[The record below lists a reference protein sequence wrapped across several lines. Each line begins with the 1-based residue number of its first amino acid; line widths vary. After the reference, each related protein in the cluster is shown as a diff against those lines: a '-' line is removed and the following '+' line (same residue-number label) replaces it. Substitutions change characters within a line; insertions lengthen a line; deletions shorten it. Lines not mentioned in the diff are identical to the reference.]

1 MPSTAGWPA
10 RPPLI
15 QVNNHPPH
23 TPVVLSSAPA
33 LAAAIRRTHRRQEL
47 ATPVRTLLRYDPPV
61 PMYRV
66 APQTDDVAAE
76 AHAAVHMLLAVAD
89 RLRRLREAYAAWR
102 QFDASAYFDLTEAQA
117 ARLVRVEE
125 RVTMVHVVF
134 WTDALL
140 PSFQRA
146 EAFWQEDFRPHYL
159 DLRAHLRQ
167 GNAPLA
173 PVMVFADRSQP
184 EMIAAWQRLAAVIH
198 TARGLLGDD
207 IRFWAANGAGDE
219 RARWRWAW
227 DGEPAPGLAPE
238 LLPAAAQP
246 PTLTLSID
254 FPLPAYRQPGR
265 RRRLALQ
272 RERGSTRS
280 HSG

>member
-1 MPSTAGWPA
+1 M
-10 RPPLI
+10 I
-15 QVNNHPPH
+15 QTNHH
-23 TPVVLSSAPA
+23 FSHDPVALASAPA
-33 LAAAIRRTHRRQEL
+33 LAASIRRTHCRQEL
-47 ATPVRTLLRYDPPV
+47 ATPARTLLRHNPPV
-61 PMYRV
+61 QLYRI
-66 APQTDDVAAE
+66 APQRDEIEAE
-76 AHAAVHMLLAVAD
+76 AHAAAQMLIAVAD
-89 RLRRLREAYAAWR
+89 RLRRLRDAYAAWR
-102 QFDASAYFDLTEAQA
+102 QFDAGAYFDLSDAQA
-117 ARLVRVEE
+117 ARLVHVEE

-134 WTDALL
+134 WTDVLL

-167 GNAPLA
+167 GNTPLA

-184 EMIAAWQRLAAVIH
+184 QMIEHWQRLVAVIRA
-198 TARGLLGDD
+198 TRGLLGDD
-207 IRFWAANGAGDE
+207 IRFWSANGAEDE

-227 DGEPAPGLAPE
+227 EGEPAPGLAAE
-238 LLPAAAQP
+238 LLPAATQP

-272 RERGSTRS
+272 RARGDMRPQ
-280 HSG
+280 SG